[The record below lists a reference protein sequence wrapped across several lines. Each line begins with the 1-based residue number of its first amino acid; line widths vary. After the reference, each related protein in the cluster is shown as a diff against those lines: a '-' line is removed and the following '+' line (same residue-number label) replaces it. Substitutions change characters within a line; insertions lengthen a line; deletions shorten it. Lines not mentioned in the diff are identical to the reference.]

1 MQVRAFAI
9 LSILTSV
16 VIPILVSYVHM
27 YIGMQSVQYNQLIS

>member
-9 LSILTSV
+9 LSILTNV
-16 VIPILVSYVHM
+16 VIPILVSYVRM